1 MTSKHSRSRKQRE
14 EVKKLTMPVNSRSD
28 HIRGSVNNNAPIT
41 LVEYGDYEC
50 PYTGMAYPIV
60 RELIREFGDDKIRFV
75 FRNFPLNDIH
85 PYAQHAA
92 EAAEA
97 AAAQNK
103 FWQMHD
109 YLFEHQKALD
119 DDHLLQYAQKIELD
133 IHKFKDDVSRHVYA
147 LLIEESLKDGI
158 DSGVEGTPTFFIN
171 GVRYEDSFDLK
182 TFSETI
188 QRYLVIQHNKKGKE
202 KGK

>member
-1 MTSKHSRSRKQRE
+1 MTSKDSRSRKQK
-14 EVKKLTMPVNSRSD
+14 EVKKLTIPVNIGSD

-50 PYTGMAYPIV
+50 PYTDMAYPIV
-60 RELIREFGDDKIRFV
+60 RGLIREFGDDKIRFV

-85 PYAQHAA
+85 PHAQHAA

-119 DDHLLQYAQKIELD
+119 DDHLSEYTQK
-133 IHKFKDDVSRHVYA
+133 
-147 LLIEESLKDGI
+147 
-158 DSGVEGTPTFFIN
+158 
-171 GVRYEDSFDLK
+171 
-182 TFSETI
+182 
-188 QRYLVIQHNKKGKE
+188 
-202 KGK
+202 

>member
-1 MTSKHSRSRKQRE
+1 MTSKDLRSRKQKE
-14 EVKKLTMPVNSRSD
+14 IKKLTIPVIGSD
-28 HIRGSVNNNAPIT
+28 HMRGSANNNSPIT

-60 RELIREFGDDKIRFV
+60 KELLREFGNDKLRFV
-75 FRNFPLNDIH
+75 FRNFPLNEIH
-85 PYAQHAA
+85 PHAQHAA

-97 AAAQNK
+97 SAAQNK

-119 DDHLLQYAQKIELD
+119 DGHLLEYAQKVGLED

-147 LLIEESLKDGI
+147 PLIEESLKGGI

-171 GVRYEDSFDLK
+171 GVRYEDSFDLR
-182 TFSETI
+182 TFSETL
-188 QRYLVIQHNKKGKE
+188 QEYCLHKRNGNRSDK
-202 KGK
+202 

>member
-1 MTSKHSRSRKQRE
+1 MTKKDLRSRKQK
-14 EVKKLTMPVNSRSD
+14 EVKKLTIPVKIGSD
-28 HIRGSVNNNAPIT
+28 HIQGSANNNSPIT

-60 RELIREFGDDKIRFV
+60 KELIREFGNDKIRFV
-75 FRNFPLNDIH
+75 FRNFPLNEIH
-85 PYAQHAA
+85 PHAQHAA

-97 AAAQNK
+97 SAAQNK

-119 DDHLLQYAQKIELD
+119 DGHLLEYAKKVGLED

-147 LLIEESLKDGI
+147 PRIEESLIGGV

-171 GVRYEDSFDLK
+171 GVRYEDSFDLR
-182 TFSETI
+182 TFSETL
-188 QRYLVIQHNKKGKE
+188 QKYLSA
-202 KGK
+202 

>member
-1 MTSKHSRSRKQRE
+1 MTSKNSRSRKQKE
-14 EVKKLTMPVNSRSD
+14 LKKLTIPVNIGSD
-28 HIRGSVNNNAPIT
+28 HIRGSVNNAPIT

-60 RELIREFGDDKIRFV
+60 RELIREFGNDKIRFV

-85 PYAQHAA
+85 PHAQHAA

-97 AAAQNK
+97 AAAQEK

-119 DDHLLQYAQKIELD
+119 DGHLLEYAQKIGLE
-133 IHKFKDDVSRHVYA
+133 IHKFKNEVSRHLYA
-147 LLIEESLKDGI
+147 PLIEQSLKGGI

-182 TFSETI
+182 TFSETL
-188 QRYLVIQHNKKGKE
+188 QNYLAT
-202 KGK
+202 

>member
-1 MTSKHSRSRKQRE
+1 MTKKDLRSRKQK
-14 EVKKLTMPVNSRSD
+14 EVKKLTFPVKIGSD
-28 HIRGSVNNNAPIT
+28 HIRGSANNNSPIT

-60 RELIREFGDDKIRFV
+60 KELIREFGNDKIRFV

-85 PYAQHAA
+85 PHAQHAA

-97 AAAQNK
+97 SAAQNK

-119 DDHLLQYAQKIELD
+119 DGHLLEYAQKVGLED
-133 IHKFKDDVSRHVYA
+133 IHKFKDDVSTHIYA
-147 LLIEESLKDGI
+147 PLIEESLKGGI

-171 GVRYEDSFDLK
+171 GTRYEDSFNLR
-182 TFSETI
+182 TFSETL
-188 QRYLVIQHNKKGKE
+188 QKYLSA
-202 KGK
+202 

>member
-1 MTSKHSRSRKQRE
+1 MTSKDSRSRKQ
-14 EVKKLTMPVNSRSD
+14 KDTNKLTVPVNIGSD
-28 HIRGSVNNNAPIT
+28 HIQGSINNAPIT

-50 PYTGMAYPIV
+50 PYTGMAYPVVKEIMK
-60 RELIREFGDDKIRFV
+60 ELGDDKICFV

-85 PYAQHAA
+85 LHAQHAA

-97 AAAQNK
+97 AAAQDK

-119 DDHLLQYAQKIELD
+119 DGHLSEYAQKVGLQD
-133 IHKFKDDVSRHVYA
+133 VRKFKDDISRHVYA
-147 LLIEESLKDGI
+147 PLIEESLRGGI

-182 TFSETI
+182 TFSETLKK
-188 QRYLVIQHNKKGKE
+188 YLST
-202 KGK
+202 